1 MKPEQQNWT
10 DEQWASHLRC
20 DVQSIPKIRKFVL
33 DNYFV
38 GVGQIAGTIRY
49 SCGLYR
55 MEYAPSG
62 FPRFYVVQSLNK
74 DFETS
79 AAATKY
85 ANEVFIPNIELLPRA
100 AKIANVPVRA
110 LQMLHVQEKQK

>member
-1 MKPEQQNWT
+1 MKPEQLNWT
-10 DEQWASHLRC
+10 DKQWAAHLGC
-20 DVQSIPKIRKFVL
+20 DVPRVQKIRKFIL

-38 GVGQIAGTIRY
+38 GVGQIAGTTRY

-55 MEYAPSG
+55 IDCAPSG

-85 ANEVFIPNIELLPRA
+85 ANEKFIPNLELLPSM
-100 AKIANVPVRA
+100 AKIANVPARA